1 MTRTIQDIFKQFC
14 KERHTEDK
22 GKNYD
27 LLQEVYAN
35 TEFFDMEF
43 LDRPSELP
51 ELTNFICEPL
61 KNSADFPIENFNLP
75 FQNLFVHWKDKCYVF
90 LREYAPDIITGTFY
104 LTNCSF
110 LNTNKFVCEG
120 TLNIPFTIRLS
131 NNFLTMSRPSIIV
144 DYKGFSKFGELNE
157 IFNTGSIENE
167 EGNILELK
175 VPIEVC
181 KVLNALSHKSIAVDK
196 PVNTYYE
203 YYRRKRKPTLKI
215 PQRPIYYVLGEK
227 EKDVS
232 AKYKY
237 IQPTGTLEY
246 SYAFRVRGHWRRIG
260 DKTFGKDRNGI
271 YNVKGYTWVTDYTK
285 GEGELAKRIRV
296 VK

>member
-14 KERHTEDK
+14 KERHAEDK

-27 LLQEVYAN
+27 LLQEVYAQ

-43 LDRPSELP
+43 LDDTECA
-51 ELTNFICEPL
+51 ELTNYVHTPN
-61 KNSADFPIENFNLP
+61 NSRADFPIENFSLP
-75 FQNLFVHWKDKCYVF
+75 FQSIFVRYDEQCHIF
-90 LREYAPDIITGTFY
+90 LREYTPDIITGTFY
-104 LTNCSF
+104 IPECSF
-110 LNTNKFVCEG
+110 KEISKGIEMKG
-120 TLNIPFTIRLS
+120 TLNCPFTIHLS
-131 NNFLTMSRPSIIV
+131 NNYPTMSRPSIVI
-144 DYKGFSKFGELNE
+144 DYSWFSIDDNDEEIATSDLQVIIKVCEVLNE
-157 IFNTGSIENE
+157 
-167 EGNILELK
+167 
-175 VPIEVC
+175 
-181 KVLNALSHKSIAVDK
+181 LSHKVVAVDK
-196 PVNTYYE
+196 PVNAYYE

-246 SYAFRVRGHWRRIG
+246 SYAFRVRGHWRRVG

-271 YNVKGYTWVTDYTK
+271 YNVKGYTWVTEYTK
-285 GEGELAKRIRV
+285 GEGELVKRIRV
-296 VK
+296 VE